1 MSLSLDSLK
10 FLMLRRDLACMQAE
24 IDAALSDPEESES
37 DIHAS
42 KDAEQQPAL
51 SHDMAE
57 EDVVEVKNTGDSDT
71 GKDIRKPYVLSYP

>member
-1 MSLSLDSLK
+1 
-10 FLMLRRDLACMQAE
+10 MQAE

-37 DIHAS
+37 DMHAS
-42 KDAEQQPAL
+42 KDAEQQL

-57 EDVVEVKNTGDSDT
+57 EDVVEVENTGDSDT

>member
-10 FLMLRRDLACMQAE
+10 FSTLRRDLACMQAE

-37 DIHAS
+37 DMHAS
-42 KDAEQQPAL
+42 KDAEQQL

-57 EDVVEVKNTGDSDT
+57 EDVVEVENTGDSDT